1 MDRTPTKY
9 VYLILLSLTF
19 LFAIRVAAQLVE
31 FVSPGLPLPDFNR
44 WYSGAIAYSI
54 LLPLQLLILSA
65 MICGT
70 CCLGRLRLNQG
81 LLKTLRAFSI
91 LYFIIMLIRLLVSLS
106 DVNSL
111 PWFQLPLPA
120 FFHLVLASYLFCITR
135 YLLNQ
140 QDISGE
146 LSCTR

>member
-1 MDRTPTKY
+1 MDRTPSKY
-9 VYLILLSLTF
+9 VYLILASLTF
-19 LFAIRVAAQLVE
+19 LFAIRVMAQMVE
-31 FVSPGLPLPDFNR
+31 FVSPGLPLPDFNH
-44 WYSGAIAYSI
+44 WYSGAITYSM

-70 CCLGRLRLNQG
+70 RCLSRLRFNQALLN
-81 LLKTLRAFSI
+81 TLRAFSI
-91 LYFIIMLIRLLVSLS
+91 LYFSIMFIRLLVSLS
-106 DVNSL
+106 GVNSL

-135 YLLNQ
+135 YLLNKQ
-140 QDISGE
+140 EISGE